1 MKTLLSVLALAAC
14 LCAQAPNYTA
24 AGVVNGASFTPGLA
38 PNTIGSVFG
47 TNLSWDTVTLH
58 PDDISGGTMPTT
70 MDNVE
75 VYLEGWP
82 AYLYYVSPTQINFL
96 VPSVLLP
103 GNFNFWVT
111 RQGMVGPIVQVTL
124 QSAAP
129 ALFQTAAGAAIA
141 THLNGSLVSSKAPAG
156 VGEIVMLW
164 ATGLG
169 ATDPPLE
176 DGMLPT
182 AAQWLV
188 QMGQFGVWIGG
199 APIDPGL
206 ILYAGVAP
214 GYAGLYQVNVRLP
227 TPLPANPELQV
238 AVGDAVS
245 PAGLILPAQ

>member
-1 MKTLLSVLALAAC
+1 
-14 LCAQAPNYTA
+14 
-24 AGVVNGASFTPGLA
+24 
-38 PNTIGSVFG
+38 
-47 TNLSWDTVTLH
+47 
-58 PDDISGGTMPTT
+58 
-70 MDNVE
+70 
-75 VYLEGWP
+75 
-82 AYLYYVSPTQINFL
+82 
-96 VPSVLLP
+96 
-103 GNFNFWVT
+103 
-111 RQGMVGPIVQVTL
+111 
-124 QSAAP
+124 
-129 ALFQTAAGAAIA
+129 
-141 THLNGSLVSSKAPAG
+141 
-156 VGEIVMLW
+156 MLW
-164 ATGLG
+164 ANGLG

-227 TPLPANPELQV
+227 TPLQANPELQV